1 MRQHRAPV
9 LGVVLSV
16 LASLAGGVTDSTK
29 SVSDTP
35 ASSPIAS
42 VQEERAPPAV
52 R

>member
-1 MRQHRAPV
+1 M
-9 LGVVLSV
+9 LGVVCSV
-16 LASLAGGVTDSTK
+16 IVSSAGCVADSTK
-29 SVSDTP
+29 SASETP